1 MAARRCAVST
11 LLKYLLLGSIA
22 VILYMLVMRPRQLH
36 TLGGKARLVGL
47 IYVAAVLI
55 SAALNLSFGWGQ

>member
-1 MAARRCAVST
+1 MST

-22 VILYMLVMRPRQLH
+22 FIVFMMVMRPRQLR
-36 TLGGKARLVGL
+36 TLGAKARLLGL
-47 IYVAAVLI
+47 IYVLSILI